1 MGGVRDRVRFLTDR
15 PTKQGQRRRAFAA
28 AAAVI
33 LTVAA
38 AVALALS
45 GGHTRKQ
52 PVVRPAAPT
61 PAVSAPTP
69 QLVPTATPAHVA
81 AAKTAAR
88 LFLRGY
94 LAYTYGHRRPLE
106 AAAPTLKRAVASRPV
121 PRVPP
126 RMQHAHP
133 QIVTLTTEG
142 ATARRVPVAATIS
155 DGVTSYTVQVIAE
168 PSSTTPLG
176 WWVVAVTQ

>member
-1 MGGVRDRVRFLTDR
+1 MGGVRDRVRFLTDQ
-15 PTKQGQRRRAFAA
+15 PTKQGQRQRAFAV

-33 LTVAA
+33 LAVAA
-38 AVALALS
+38 VVALALP
-45 GGHTRKQ
+45 GGHTRER

-61 PAVSAPTP
+61 PAMSAPTP
-69 QLVPTATPAHVA
+69 RPARTLTPAHVA

-88 LFLRGY
+88 AFLRGY
-94 LAYTYGHRRPLE
+94 LAYTYGHHRMLE

-133 QIVTLTTEG
+133 QIVALTTEG
-142 ATARRVPVAATIS
+142 ATARRVPVTATVT
-155 DGVTSYTVQVIAE
+155 DGATSYTVQVIAE
-168 PSSTTPLG
+168 PSSTTGG

>member
-1 MGGVRDRVRFLTDR
+1 MSGVRDRVRFLTDR
-15 PTKQGQRRRAFAA
+15 PIKPRQRRRAFAA
-28 AAAVI
+28 AAAVV

-38 AVALALS
+38 LVALAFP
-45 GGHTRKQ
+45 GGNARKR

-61 PAVSAPTP
+61 PAVSVPTSQPAPT
-69 QLVPTATPAHVA
+69 LTPAHVA

-88 LFLRGY
+88 AFLRGY

-106 AAAPTLKRAVASRPV
+106 AVAPTLKRAVVSRPV

-126 RMQHAHP
+126 QMRHAHP
-133 QIVTLTTEG
+133 QIVALTTEG
-142 ATARRVPVAATIS
+142 ATARRVPVTATVT

-168 PSSTTPLG
+168 PSSTTGG

>member
-1 MGGVRDRVRFLTDR
+1 MSGVHDRVRFLTDQ
-15 PTKQGQRRRAFAA
+15 PTKRGQRRRAFAV

-33 LTVAA
+33 LAVAA
-38 AVALALS
+38 VVALALP
-45 GGHTRKQ
+45 GGHTRKR

-61 PAVSAPTP
+61 PTVAAPTP
-69 QLVPTATPAHVA
+69 QTAPTLTPAHVA

-88 LFLRGY
+88 AFLRGY

-106 AAAPTLKRAVASRPV
+106 AAAPTLKRAVTSRPV

-126 RMQHAHP
+126 RMQRAHP
-133 QIVTLTTEG
+133 HIVALTTDG
-142 ATARRVPVAATIS
+142 ATARRVPVTATVT
-155 DGVTSYTVQVIAE
+155 DGATSYTVQVVAE
-168 PSSTTPLG
+168 PSSTTRG

>member
-1 MGGVRDRVRFLTDR
+1 MAGVRDRVRFLTDR
-15 PTKQGQRRRAFAA
+15 PTNQGQRRRAFAV

-33 LTVAA
+33 FTVAA
-38 AVALALS
+38 VVALALP

-52 PVVRPAAPT
+52 PVVRPAAPR
-61 PAVSAPTP
+61 PAVSAPLP
-69 QLVPTATPAHVA
+69 RPAPTLTPAHVA

-88 LFLRGY
+88 AFLRGY
-94 LAYTYGHRRPLE
+94 LAYTYGHRWPLE

-133 QIVTLTTEG
+133 RIVALTTES
-142 ATARRVPVAATIS
+142 ATARRVPVTATIT
-155 DGVTSYTVQVIAE
+155 DGVTSYAVQVIAE
-168 PSSTTPLG
+168 PSLTPGG
-176 WWVVAVTQ
+176 WWVAAVTQ